1 MSLLGLSTLFESL
14 GKRFDRIS
22 GKAPDSEF
30 LVLISNTFRFGTCD
44 ASTP

>member
-1 MSLLGLSTLFESL
+1 MALLSLSTLFESL

-30 LVLISNTFRFGTCD
+30 LVLISNTFRFGIFD

>member
-1 MSLLGLSTLFESL
+1 MSLLSLSTLFESL

-30 LVLISNTFRFGTCD
+30 LVLIFNTFRFGIFD

>member
-1 MSLLGLSTLFESL
+1 MSLLSLSTLFECL

-22 GKAPDSEF
+22 GKALDSEF

>member
-1 MSLLGLSTLFESL
+1 MALLSLSTLFESL

-30 LVLISNTFRFGTCD
+30 LVLIFNTFRFGIFD